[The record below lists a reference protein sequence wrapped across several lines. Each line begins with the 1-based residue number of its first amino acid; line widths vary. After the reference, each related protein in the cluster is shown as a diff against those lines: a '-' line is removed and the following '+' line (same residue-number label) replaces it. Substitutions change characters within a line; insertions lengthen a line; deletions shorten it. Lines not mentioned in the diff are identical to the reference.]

1 MPERRRS
8 TFRSPGVIDATLL
21 AEGATSDETT
31 SAAGADAETATASS
45 DAAEATAPVRRRRG
59 FRPAADAAASTAEAA
74 LEASEPTSKVAEPSG
89 AEPESSAVVDPHAA
103 SDADVASGSDSDTD
117 TDSDTDSDT
126 VPAAGDAAERHRR
139 PRHRADH
146 LRNRRPSSG
155 ARRLVALSCTTAI
168 LGVSAFGA
176 VAASADTTDSP
187 SLLAQE
193 QAATEEVVAAG
204 AADEIVSTPVVDE
217 GPTITSG
224 LSTASVPFTGGTQV
238 TVTGE
243 DLDQV
248 GAVSVAGV
256 PATIVAADEGA
267 VTFAVPAT
275 RADALGG
282 VEVQFTD
289 ASGGIVPVEET
300 VSSIAA
306 AGVELSSTTV
316 APTEQLDA
324 LTLTYTSNPAI
335 DAQLGYVLTYWSSY
349 NTAEY
354 TVLSGVDCANF
365 TSQSLIARGWA
376 MDAGWYYDRATGAMS
391 ASWSSSTAMRD
402 WLYSRPDL
410 ATPLDDSQRGLVKV
424 GDIAQFD
431 WDGSGDR
438 DHTAVVTRVEH
449 SANGTA
455 VWVGGHTKDADYWN
469 VDEALAS
476 GGGSVTYFSLK

>member
-8 TFRSPGVIDATLL
+8 TFRAPGAIDAALL
-21 AEGATSDETT
+21 AEGATPEEAT
-31 SAAGADAETATASS
+31 STAVDAE
-45 DAAEATAPVRRRRG
+45 ELATAPEAVEPSAPARRRRG
-59 FRPAADAAASTAEAA
+59 FRAAPTDAGSAADVGETPVGAVDSDAHEAAVVESGTAEHRPDVADAA
-74 LEASEPTSKVAEPSG
+74 
-89 AEPESSAVVDPHAA
+89 PESSTPVDPEPEAA
-103 SDADVASGSDSDTD
+103 PAGE
-117 TDSDTDSDT
+117 
-126 VPAAGDAAERHRR
+126 PAARHHQ

-146 LRNRRPSSG
+146 VRNRRPSGG
-155 ARRLVALSCTTAI
+155 ARRFAALSCTTAI

-176 VAASADTTDSP
+176 VAAAADAPDAP
-187 SLLAQE
+187 SLLAGE
-193 QAATEEVVAAG
+193 TVTVKDTVAAG
-204 AADEIVSTPVVDE
+204 AADEIVSTPVVDD

-224 LSTASVPFTGGTQV
+224 LSTASVPFTGGTQI

-248 GAVSVAGV
+248 GTVSVAGV
-256 PATIVAADEGA
+256 PATIVAADESA

-275 RADALGG
+275 TADALGG
-282 VEVQFTD
+282 VEVKFAD
-289 ASGGIVPVEET
+289 ASGEAVPVEET
-300 VSSIAA
+300 VTSIAA
-306 AGVELSSTTV
+306 AGVELSATTV
-316 APTEQLDA
+316 EPTEQLDA

-335 DAQLGYVLTYWSSY
+335 DAQLGYVLAHWSDY
-349 NTAEY
+349 NSAEY

-365 TSQSLIARGWA
+365 ASQSLIARGWA

-391 ASWSSSTAMRD
+391 PSWSSSTAMRD
-402 WLYSRPDL
+402 WLSTRPDL

-449 SANGTA
+449 SANGTS

-469 VDEALAS
+469 VDEALAT
-476 GGGSVTYFSLK
+476 GGGAVTYFSLR

>member
-8 TFRSPGVIDATLL
+8 TFRAPGTIDAALL
-21 AEGATSDETT
+21 AEGAVDETESPAT
-31 SAAGADAETATASS
+31 DEESATAEVIEPS
-45 DAAEATAPVRRRRG
+45 EPVRRRRG
-59 FRPAADAAASTAEAA
+59 FRAAPDADASEVDAVDPAAAAPDADADAHEADVVESGAAESAPDAIDS
-74 LEASEPTSKVAEPSG
+74 ASESPSPADQEPEAEP
-89 AEPESSAVVDPHAA
+89 AVEP
-103 SDADVASGSDSDTD
+103 
-117 TDSDTDSDT
+117 
-126 VPAAGDAAERHRR
+126 AAERASQ

-146 LRNRRPSSG
+146 VRNRRPSSG
-155 ARRLVALSCTTAI
+155 ARRFAALSCTTAI

-176 VAASADTTDSP
+176 VAASADTSDAP
-187 SLLAQE
+187 ALLAQE
-193 QAATEEVVAAG
+193 SAVTDAAAAAG
-204 AADEIVSTPVVDE
+204 AADEIVATPVVDE

-224 LSTASVPFTGGTQV
+224 LSTASVPFTGGTQI
-238 TVTGE
+238 TVTGDE
-243 DLDQV
+243 LDQV

-256 PATIVAADEGA
+256 PATIVAADESA

-275 RADALGG
+275 TADALGG

-289 ASGGIVPVEET
+289 ASGEVVPVEET

-306 AGVELSSTTV
+306 AGVELSATTV

-335 DAQLGYVLTYWSSY
+335 DAQLGYVLAHWNNY
-349 NTAEY
+349 NSAEY

-365 TSQSLIARGWA
+365 TSQSLMARGWK

-391 ASWSSSTAMRD
+391 PSWSSSTAMRD

-476 GGGSVTYFSLK
+476 GGGAVTYFSLK